1 MQHGRSPAYQRL
13 AEFVATSG
21 ALLTFLAAMP
31 TEKQQPNLLF
41 AAARHLL
48 GQPADPGTLRRL
60 VEDRGGELADLMRRR
75 RTQTNGAARCACL
88 LPALASLPGPLA
100 LLEVGASAGLT
111 LLPDLYSY
119 DYDGHR
125 FRGRDS
131 QAPVITCHVFGPAP
145 LPKRTPAIT
154 WRAGTDLNP
163 LDVTDEADLEWLR
176 CLAWPGEEHRLA
188 LLDSAAATA
197 RHVRPRVHGGDLLDD
212 LARVAAGAPKGAT
225 LVVYHTA
232 VLAYVDAARRAAFAR
247 AVAELGAVWLSN
259 EAARVIAEP
268 EGADDG
274 VSPNGFRLIR
284 DGRQRLAI
292 TDPHGTW
299 LHWTS
304 GSAFVEWSMSA
315 GVGKV
320 AGSLDIA
327 REAAFFGMPGAVALV
342 VATLLLMTLPEKQR
356 SSRRDRR
363 MPGGIT

>member
-1 MQHGRSPAYQRL
+1 M
-13 AEFVATSG
+13 
-21 ALLTFLAAMP
+21 
-31 TEKQQPNLLF
+31 
-41 AAARHLL
+41 
-48 GQPADPGTLRRL
+48 
-60 VEDRGGELADLMRRR
+60 
-75 RTQTNGAARCACL
+75 
-88 LPALASLPGPLA
+88 
-100 LLEVGASAGLT
+100 T

-119 DYDGHR
+119 DYDGHQV
-125 FRGRDS
+125 RGRDS
-131 QAPVITCHVFGPAP
+131 RVPVITCHVFGPAP

-176 CLAWPGEEHRLA
+176 CLVWPGEEHRLA

>member
-1 MQHGRSPAYQRL
+1 
-13 AEFVATSG
+13 
-21 ALLTFLAAMP
+21 
-31 TEKQQPNLLF
+31 
-41 AAARHLL
+41 
-48 GQPADPGTLRRL
+48 
-60 VEDRGGELADLMRRR
+60 
-75 RTQTNGAARCACL
+75 
-88 LPALASLPGPLA
+88 
-100 LLEVGASAGLT
+100 
-111 LLPDLYSY
+111 
-119 DYDGHR
+119 
-125 FRGRDS
+125 
-131 QAPVITCHVFGPAP
+131 
-145 LPKRTPAIT
+145 
-154 WRAGTDLNP
+154 
-163 LDVTDEADLEWLR
+163 
-176 CLAWPGEEHRLA
+176 
-188 LLDSAAATA
+188 
-197 RHVRPRVHGGDLLDD
+197 VHAGDLLED

-268 EGADDG
+268 EGSDDG